1 MLKTIRSL
9 ALSALF
15 LAVLVMAWG
24 YDGPRAAQADL
35 GDYAMSEDFNLVAA
49 NTEPTGMTYDGTYFR
64 VVDSDENKIFSYTS
78 AGVHTSSADFDLPS
92 ANSHPAGVTFCDNK
106 MWVTDRI
113 DLKIYSYN
121 TTGSDLSNFSIS
133 SQVTQATGLA
143 CDGTYLYVPGWTEDK
158 VFAYTLSGTHTAS
171 KGFGLA
177 ADNGNPIG
185 ITWDGTDFLVADN
198 SDDKAFTYNAS
209 GAHVATED
217 FSFTSPNSNASGITH
232 YGDYYYVVD
241 RLDHKVY
248 AYKKANT
255 APSVS
260 VSASSTSVAGGAVVT
275 LTATVSDTE
284 SSNSDLTYAW
294 TATPNQ
300 GTFSSTTVASPTWTA
315 PAATATA
322 QSVTLTLVVTDPGGL
337 EATDSET
344 VTVQAQIPNTAPSVS
359 VSADP
364 TTVEGGGVTTLTAIV
379 SDVESANNVLTYAW
393 TAAPSSG
400 VFSATNTANTTW
412 TAPAAALNAAE
423 DYVLTL
429 SVTDPGGLE
438 TTAAATVSVSAANPT
453 VTSIT
458 ARSVGLNHT
467 EVTVVGEKFG
477 AGSPA
482 PPLYRR
488 HRAGSAAWSSDGSVA
503 VTSSPHIYTVE
514 SLTDGTSYTFSASF
528 NSDFS
533 DDVSVTHVHSW
544 LGEDQDFDLTTANA
558 EATGVAWDGTHY
570 YVLDSGDTYVYAYSA
585 SGVYSSTQSF
595 DLDSANG
602 TPQGITWDGSYLRV
616 ADYNDAKVYAYT
628 NSGTYTSGSNFDL
641 ISYLDPAGIA
651 WDGTNYYILDSTI
664 TYVYVYSSSGTYSI
678 GHFDLNSANAS
689 PRGITWDGS
698 YLRVVDHDDAE
709 VYTYTS
715 SGTYTSG
722 SNFDLDSANTGAEGI
737 TWDGAYLRVVGG
749 TDTKVYSYGP
759 PNTAPS
765 VSVSADPTTVD
776 GGGVTTLTAIV
787 SDVESANNVLTYA
800 WTAAP
805 SSGVFSATNTAN
817 TTWTAPAAA
826 LNAAEDYVLTLSV
839 TDPGDLETTAAATV
853 SVSAANPTVTSITA
867 RSVGLNHTEVTVVGE
882 KFGAGS
888 PAPPLY
894 RRHRAGSAAWSS
906 DGSVAVTSSPHIY
919 TVGSLTDG
927 TSYTFSA
934 SFNSDFSDDVSVT
947 HVHSGTTILLLDLVN
962 PWNHNTDIWQVTNLA
977 DVENSDSK
985 LGTLPAGLR
994 NLRTAEEYKG
1004 WFYVVHNGNR
1014 GLWRSRTPTALT
1026 GWIKMGTLPGGAN
1039 DTHSLFLHDDDLWG
1053 ATRTHIYR
1061 IPDPTSPGTALA
1073 DVQRVASNI
1082 TRMYATMTIGEYLY
1096 VWDHDGLEFCR
1107 VSMDSL
1113 PGTISDATC
1122 NSLTGASN
1130 LQVRASTLFHGRIIV
1145 NEENSETLY
1154 EITDF
1159 DTSSPLVTSLG
1170 GYDSAANLVNAIGS
1184 WSGHP
1189 ATIVS
1194 SATAGTAG
1202 ATSVTVTVTLTAAA
1216 ESTATTYVR
1225 HRIGTA
1231 GWTTASVT
1239 GQTGTTVPISLT
1251 GLSVASDYE
1260 YQASTDSNFPADD
1273 RATGS
1278 FTTTDPRPTLN
1289 PAPSSSYVVG
1299 SNASFTFG
1307 NVGSV
1312 SNIEVVETQGA
1323 GDLTL
1328 HNAESSLDC
1337 TSQRNSV
1344 SVSSTSTVYM
1354 EFCGAGDTSVSIRDA
1369 ANTSNSRSYT
1379 FSIAAANNAPVFAD
1393 ATVEFSVNENVRSGT
1408 EVGTVTAT
1416 DADQSDTIVYSLSG
1430 TDASSFSIDSSAGT
1444 ILISVSPDFE
1454 TKSSYSLTVTAT
1466 DDDSATDS
1474 IAVTVT
1480 VVDQDDD
1487 VELFPSPSLTYQ
1499 VGTENSFAARAAAG
1513 SSITSITVALVN
1525 AGGTATMALG
1535 QSALDCTRIATSLTV
1550 ARSTTVWLKWCT
1562 VGVIRLTAS
1571 EAGNSSNVSD
1581 YNITIGSA
1589 PSLTISAQSV
1599 AEDESVGHEITSFTA
1614 TDADGSGTISYVLS
1628 GTGNDDFVLER
1639 VGSTNEIK
1647 LKTASS
1653 LDYETTDSYSLTVTA
1668 TDVSELAGAATF
1680 TVTVTDVEERPD
1692 FETAPSGW
1700 NRILYG
1706 IQRTSFSNVSN
1717 ISNVRVWKSAGAG
1730 NVHLSITSAGTS
1742 ACQGTIDND
1751 VTTTANDDIW
1761 LVFCQEGSVTLRM
1774 ADAAITNPTS
1784 AYYREYTFSIGTNRT
1799 VPGVPTGLAAEP
1811 GNNSLALSWQ
1821 EPADTGN
1828 TPITDYEYCT
1838 FADCSPSGTWASM
1851 STTAVTATITQS
1863 SASSFPAALSNGSSV
1878 TLRIRAVNSEGN
1890 SSSSSTVTATPRAP
1904 SAPAAP
1910 TSFAATDG
1918 LGNVGL
1924 SWTAPSVAHDETI
1937 TRYEYSSDNGSSW
1950 RTTGSTSTSYTATQT
1965 SASSPANLSNGT
1977 SYTFRVRAVNAAG
1990 SSPASGSDAATP
2002 YAVPG
2007 APTGLQGGAG
2017 NAEVVLSWTAA
2028 PANGRAITR
2037 YEYSSDNGSNWR
2049 TTGSTS
2055 TSYTATQTSASSPA
2069 NLSNGTS
2076 YTFRVRAVNSAGA
2089 GAASSSINVAPT
2101 SNTAPSAPGNFTI
2114 VSANNALVLSWNAPG
2129 DGGLAISDYLYCTF
2143 ADCAPQGAWASLGT
2157 TGNTATITQTSAQSF
2172 AANLDNNY
2180 SYSVRIRAV
2189 NSIGNGAIAG
2199 PVSGT
2204 PRAPP
2209 QVSSVSVRDEAPT
2222 TVTLVATLDNTYNQS
2237 ITVYARW
2244 KQVGTSN
2251 WTALTAVTTTSAE
2264 ATWGLDSLTA
2274 GVAYEATASKSSS
2287 FGQGLHDHQW
2297 SQQTTVELTP
2307 DPATLGP
2314 HRLSNHELTP
2324 SVSAGVSN
2332 VDITLTETAGNITL
2346 ATSESGLDCSS
2357 QTNSLTVA
2365 ASGSFWFRACTA
2377 GSMTITATDAD
2388 DAAVDS
2394 DYTMTIAAAAAS
2406 ISSVSVGSITGST
2419 ATITATLSNPDS
2431 QSTTVYCRWQTPPPS
2446 GVWIF
2451 TSHTTA
2457 STSED
2462 FDITALTGNSIYA
2475 VECSL
2480 ASTFANP
2487 VSPPN
2492 FTTSAT
2498 PASVSSINLGTP
2510 TSDGVSISVTLSNPH
2525 SQATTVYSRY
2535 RTPAGSGAWTTG
2547 STTSTSGTS
2556 ATIALSGLDRA
2567 TEYRVQ
2573 VSGSSTFASSEEADF
2588 TTAQPTVSAISVG
2601 TISLTGAVATLTI
2614 SNADGDSATFYVRYR
2629 TPVGSGNWTEA
2640 SVATTGAS
2648 VDYTL
2653 ASLTAGSEYRFEA
2666 SHDNTFPS
2674 ASTQQEDFTTVDNS
2688 APSFVSATA
2697 TRQVDEN
2704 TPAGLDVGLPV
2715 TGTDADV
2722 GDTITYSLSGTN
2734 AASFAIGS
2742 STGQITVGTGTVL
2755 DYETKTSYAV
2765 TVTATDSHSGTGTVA
2780 VTIEVLDVDEVG
2792 FLGSLT
2798 FTIGDSGTNYGYS
2811 DGNYGALLSG
2821 NFPSALFDDDTART
2835 VAKIYES
2842 SDGTWHFEY
2851 SGGTASE
2858 WLSDLDA
2865 LDAITV
2871 VVKYEDRRDTRSFVL
2886 GGFVVGEEGTNG
2898 LEIDPP
2904 IPSRDWESKD
2914 GEDVIM
2920 EFHRHLA
2927 EAVLIAQAPLVD
2939 PVGTSGS
2946 FVAFLAES
2954 TPGGPIM
2961 AQTMIVIIVSVMFTF
2976 AASPTPKGVMMAAI
2990 VLVMTPWIPVLFGFG
3005 STMAAVI
3012 VLVNV
3017 AAGAF
3022 SYKVFAART
3031 E

>member
-1 MLKTIRSL
+1 MKRRLLAPILLL
-9 ALSALF
+9 AL
-15 LAVLVMAWG
+15 VVM
-24 YDGPRAAQADL
+24 
-35 GDYAMSEDFNLVAA
+35 
-49 NTEPTGMTYDGTYFR
+49 
-64 VVDSDENKIFSYTS
+64 
-78 AGVHTSSADFDLPS
+78 
-92 ANSHPAGVTFCDNK
+92 
-106 MWVTDRI
+106 
-113 DLKIYSYN
+113 
-121 TTGSDLSNFSIS
+121 
-133 SQVTQATGLA
+133 
-143 CDGTYLYVPGWTEDK
+143 
-158 VFAYTLSGTHTAS
+158 
-171 KGFGLA
+171 
-177 ADNGNPIG
+177 
-185 ITWDGTDFLVADN
+185 
-198 SDDKAFTYNAS
+198 
-209 GAHVATED
+209 
-217 FSFTSPNSNASGITH
+217 
-232 YGDYYYVVD
+232 
-241 RLDHKVY
+241 
-248 AYKKANT
+248 
-255 APSVS
+255 
-260 VSASSTSVAGGAVVT
+260 
-275 LTATVSDTE
+275 
-284 SSNSDLTYAW
+284 
-294 TATPNQ
+294 
-300 GTFSSTTVASPTWTA
+300 
-315 PAATATA
+315 
-322 QSVTLTLVVTDPGGL
+322 
-337 EATDSET
+337 
-344 VTVQAQIPNTAPSVS
+344 
-359 VSADP
+359 
-364 TTVEGGGVTTLTAIV
+364 
-379 SDVESANNVLTYAW
+379 
-393 TAAPSSG
+393 G
-400 VFSATNTANTTW
+400 VFSPQPAQATAF
-412 TAPAAALNAAE
+412 A
-423 DYVLTL
+423 
-429 SVTDPGGLE
+429 
-438 TTAAATVSVSAANPT
+438 
-453 VTSIT
+453 
-458 ARSVGLNHT
+458 
-467 EVTVVGEKFG
+467 
-477 AGSPA
+477 
-482 PPLYRR
+482 
-488 HRAGSAAWSSDGSVA
+488 
-503 VTSSPHIYTVE
+503 
-514 SLTDGTSYTFSASF
+514 
-528 NSDFS
+528 
-533 DDVSVTHVHSW
+533 HV
-544 LGEDQDFDLTTANA
+544 EDQDFDLTTANA
-558 EATGVAWDGTHY
+558 GATGVAWDGTSY
-570 YVLDSGDTYVYAYSA
+570 YVLDSDDTYVYAYSA
-585 SGVYSSTQSF
+585 AGVYSTTLSF
-595 DLDSANG
+595 DLDSANAS
-602 TPQGITWDGSYLRV
+602 PQGITWDGSYLRV
-616 ADYNDAKVYAYT
+616 VDYNDAKVYAYT
-628 NSGTYTSGSNFDL
+628 NSGTYTSSSNLDLLSYIDGS
-641 ISYLDPAGIA
+641 GIA
-651 WDGTNYYILDSTI
+651 WSGAHYHILDSTT
-664 TYVYVYSSSGTYSI
+664 TYVYTYSASWVYSGTLS
-678 GHFDLNSANAS
+678 FDLNSANAS

-715 SGTYTSG
+715 SGAYTSG
-722 SNFDLDSANTGAEGI
+722 SNFDLDSANTDAEGI

-749 TDTKVYSYGP
+749 TDTKVYTYGP
-759 PNTAPS
+759 PNQAPT
-765 VSVSADPTTVD
+765 VSVSADPTTVE
-776 GGGVTTLTAIV
+776 GGGVTTLTATV
-787 SDVESANNVLTYA
+787 SDVESANTVLTYA

-817 TTWTAPAAA
+817 TTWTGPAAA
-826 LNAAEDYVLTLSV
+826 LNAAESYVLTLSV
-839 TDPGDLETTAAATV
+839 TDPGDLETTASVTV

-867 RSVGLNHTEVTVVGE
+867 RSVGLNHTSVTVVGE
-882 KFGAGS
+882 KFGAGD

-894 RRHRAGSAAWSS
+894 RRHRAGTDAWTS
-906 DGSVAVTSSPHIY
+906 DGSAAVTSSPHTY

-1004 WFYVVHNGNR
+1004 WFYVVHNANR

-1026 GWIKMGTLPGGAN
+1026 GWTKMGTLPGGAN
-1039 DTHSLFLHDDDLWG
+1039 DTHSLFVHDDDLWG

-1122 NSLTGASN
+1122 NSLTGASG
-1130 LQVRASTLFHGRIIV
+1130 LQVRASTLFNGRIIV
-1145 NEENSETLY
+1145 NEENTETLY

-1159 DTSSPLVTSLG
+1159 DTGSPLVASLG

-1231 GWTTASVT
+1231 AWTTASVT

-1260 YQASTDSNFPADD
+1260 YQASTDGNFPADD

-1289 PAPSSSYVVG
+1289 PVPSSSYVVG

-1307 NVGSV
+1307 NVGSI

-1344 SVSSTSTVYM
+1344 SVSSSSTVYM
-1354 EFCGAGDTSVSIRDA
+1354 EFCGAGDTSVAIRDA

-1379 FSIAAANNAPVFAD
+1379 FSIAAANNAPVFATT
-1393 ATVEFSVNENVRSGT
+1393 AIEFSVNENVRSGT

-1430 TDASSFSIDSSAGT
+1430 TDASSFGIGASTGT
-1444 ILISVSPDFE
+1444 IIISVSPDFE

-1466 DDDSATDS
+1466 DDDDATDS

-1487 VELFPSPSLTYQ
+1487 VVLFPSPSLTYQ
-1499 VGTENSFAARAAAG
+1499 VGTENSFSARAAAG

-1525 AGGTATMALG
+1525 AGGTATMALN
-1535 QSALDCTRIATSLTV
+1535 QSSLDCTRITTSLTV
-1550 ARSTTVWLKWCT
+1550 ARTTTVWLEWCT

-1581 YNITIGSA
+1581 YNITIGAA
-1589 PSLTISAQSV
+1589 PSLTISTQSV
-1599 AEDESVGHEITSFTA
+1599 AEDASVGHEVASFTA

-1628 GTGNDDFVLER
+1628 GTGHEDFALER
-1639 VGSTNEIK
+1639 VGSTNAIK
-1647 LKTASS
+1647 LKTASA
-1653 LDYETTDSYSLTVTA
+1653 LDYETTASYSLTVTA
-1668 TDVSELAGAATF
+1668 TDATDLAGAATF

-1692 FETAPSGW
+1692 FATTPSAW

-1706 IQRTSFSNVSN
+1706 IERTSFSNVSN
-1717 ISNVRVWKSAGAG
+1717 ISNVRVWKSGGAG
-1730 NVHLSITSAGTS
+1730 NVHLSITSAGTP
-1742 ACQGTIDND
+1742 ACSGTIDND

-1774 ADAAITNPTS
+1774 ADSSILNPTS
-1784 AYYREYTFSIGTNRT
+1784 AHYREYTFSIGTNRT

-1838 FADCSPSGTWASM
+1838 FADCSPNGTWASM

-1863 SASSFPAALSNGSSV
+1863 SASQFPATLSNGSSV
-1878 TLRIRAVNSEGN
+1878 TIRIRAVNSEGH
-1890 SSSSSTVTATPRAP
+1890 SSASSTVTSTPRAP

-1910 TSFAATDG
+1910 TSFAATGG

-1924 SWTAPSVAHDETI
+1924 SWTAPSVDHDETI

-2017 NAEVVLSWTAA
+2017 NAEAVLSWTAA

-2037 YEYSSDNGSNWR
+2037 YEYSSDNGSSWR

-2114 VSANNALVLSWNAPG
+2114 ASANNALVLSWSAPG

-2157 TGNTATITQTSAQSF
+2157 TGNTATITQTSAESF
-2172 AANLDNNY
+2172 ASNLENNY
-2180 SYSVRIRAV
+2180 ATSVRIRAV

-2199 PVSGT
+2199 PVYGT

-2222 TVTLVATLDNTYNQS
+2222 TVTLVATLDNAYSQS

-2251 WTALTAVTTTSAE
+2251 WNSLTAVTTTTAE
-2264 ATWGLDSLTA
+2264 ATWELESLTA
-2274 GVAYEATASKSSS
+2274 GVAYEAEASKSSS

-2314 HRLSNHELTP
+2314 HRLANHELTP
-2324 SVSAGVSN
+2324 VVSAGVSN
-2332 VDITLTETAGNITL
+2332 VVITLTETVGNITL
-2346 ATSESGLDCSS
+2346 ATSESALNCSS
-2357 QTNSLTVA
+2357 QTNTLTVA
-2365 ASGSFWFRACTA
+2365 STGSFWLRACTLGDLTLTITDSDDSDVSTSYAMTVGSALASLSSVAA
-2377 GSMTITATDAD
+2377 GSVLET
-2388 DAAVDS
+2388 
-2394 DYTMTIAAAAAS
+2394 
-2406 ISSVSVGSITGST
+2406 
-2419 ATITATLSNPDS
+2419 TATLTATLLNQDS
-2431 QSTTVYCRWQTPPPS
+2431 QSTTVYFRWRASPSGSWQTGS
-2446 GVWIF
+2446 QS
-2451 TSHTTA
+2451 TSNTTA
-2457 STSED
+2457 SL
-2462 FDITALTGNSIYA
+2462 DITGLSGNTLYNLQA
-2475 VECSL
+2475 SL
-2480 ASTFANP
+2480 
-2487 VSPPN
+2487 VSGYTSVVDGSD

-2498 PASVSSINLGTP
+2498 AGALGSIEVGSGDIS
-2510 TSDGVSISVTLSNPH
+2510 SDGAVVSITLNNPH
-2525 SQATTVYSRY
+2525 SQSVTVYSRY
-2535 RTPAGSGAWTTG
+2535 RTPAASGAWTSGPTLT
-2547 STTSTSGTS
+2547 TTSTSDSLTL
-2556 ATIALSGLDRA
+2556 IGLDRA

-2573 VSGSSTFASSEEADF
+2573 AAITTGFSDTEQADF
-2588 TTAQPTVSAISVG
+2588 TTQTPTVTALSIGNIGLSSATV
-2601 TISLTGAVATLTI
+2601 TLTI
-2614 SNADGDSATFYVRYR
+2614 SYSDGDSAAFNVRYR
-2629 TPVGSGNWTEA
+2629 TPAGGAEAYTVVTVSTSGSSTSYNLT
-2640 SVATTGAS
+2640 
-2648 VDYTL
+2648 
-2653 ASLTAGSEYRFEA
+2653 SLTAGAEYRVQA
-2666 SHDNTFPS
+2666 SRSTTYTVS
-2674 ASTQQEDFTTVDNS
+2674 ADFTMLVNTAPAFVSNTAVRQIDENS
-2688 APSFVSATA
+2688 AVGTHVGMPVTA
-2697 TRQVDEN
+2697 TDS
-2704 TPAGLDVGLPV
+2704 D
-2715 TGTDADV
+2715 TGDS
-2722 GDTITYSLSGTN
+2722 ITYSLTGTS
-2734 AASFAIGS
+2734 ASAFSIGS
-2742 STGQITVGTGTVL
+2742 TTGQIRVGAGTML
-2755 DYETKTSYAV
+2755 DYETQTIYAV
-2765 TVTATDSHSGTGTVA
+2765 TVTATDLHSGTDTIA
-2780 VTIEVLDVDEVG
+2780 VTITVLDVDEVG
-2792 FLGSLT
+2792 FLGA
-2798 FTIGDSGTNYGYS
+2798 FVIEVGISGTNSGYVAGSYGR
-2811 DGNYGALLSG
+2811 LVSG
-2821 NFPSALFDDDTART
+2821 NFPRGLFDDDIAKTIIT
-2835 VAKIYES
+2835 VYEDVG
-2842 SDGTWHFEY
+2842 SDWHFAY
-2851 SGGTASE
+2851 SGGAATE
-2858 WLSDLDA
+2858 WLSDLEA

-2871 VVKYEDRRDTRSFVL
+2871 TVKYEDRIDTREFVL
-2886 GGFVVGEEGTNG
+2886 GGFVTQEEGQRG
-2898 LEIDPP
+2898 LELNPP
-2904 IPSRDWESKD
+2904 IPGMDWASRD
-2914 GEDVIM
+2914 GEEVIF
-2920 EFHRHLA
+2920 EFHRHRGQPEFNIVPAALTA
-2927 EAVLIAQAPLVD
+2927 PGGEA
-2939 PVGTSGS
+2939 GS
-2946 FVAFLAES
+2946 FIEFLSGS
-2954 TPGGPIM
+2954 TPGGPVVFQIL
-2961 AQTMIVIIVSVMFTF
+2961 IVILVFAMFLF
-2976 AASPTPKGVMMAAI
+2976 KAPSTPQGTIMAAI
-2990 VLVMTPWIPVLFGFG
+2990 VLIMTPWLPVLFGYG
-3005 STMAAVI
+3005 ETIAAVI
-3012 VLVNV
+3012 ILVNV
-3017 AAGAF
+3017 SAGSFA
-3022 SYKVFAART
+3022 YKVFAART
-3031 E
+3031 ES